1 MELHKRRKALTEPE
15 VRYFLKQI
23 LLAVQHLH
31 NEKVR
36 SDIPVSLVLFVHA
49 MATKGRTRG
58 KCREKQFLLVGVVSV
73 LNPSVLVPGIILRLW
88 LPA

>member
-31 NEKVR
+31 NEKVH
-36 SDIPVSLVLFVHA
+36 SHAPILFVH
-49 MATKGRTRG
+49 TISYKTVDKGESRTS
-58 KCREKQFLLVGVVSV
+58 FSVS
-73 LNPSVLVPGIILRLW
+73 
-88 LPA
+88 

>member
-31 NEKVR
+31 NEKVC
-36 SDIPVSLVLFVHA
+36 SNTPVSLVLFVHA
-49 MATKGRTRG
+49 MATKGGQPFRAHSLHHVMVHVH
-58 KCREKQFLLVGVVSV
+58 E
-73 LNPSVLVPGIILRLW
+73 
-88 LPA
+88 